1 MRNLKKV
8 LSLVL
13 CVAMM
18 LSVMVMST
26 GATSFTDEDKVSDNY
41 AEAVEVLTGMGV
53 IKGDDNNAFRPQDSI
68 TRAEVST
75 LIYRAATADVNN
87 GHPGL
92 TAGANLFTDV
102 SEDDWFAGY
111 VNYCADAEYVKGYED
126 NTFRA
131 ANDVTG
137 YEVLAM
143 ILRAVGYDKN
153 NEFTGLSWTIQVA
166 STATKLNML
175 ENLDDSVS
183 LAAPATREVV
193 AELIFQAI
201 QVDKVDYIPAL
212 GYQNAWGEASIGEDE
227 FGLAL
232 TENTADVW
240 GRPSDTWNYDTGNEE
255 TVIEKDAM
263 ATYTVATTE
272 CDIAEA
278 VGLEKTANVTTYTNG
293 EVNEGSDTINP
304 LATTHKLGAQ
314 GQLMELYDA
323 DDNGKVDTI
332 VYIDTLLASVV
343 DVKDATFDANGHTKT
358 EATIVLKIYDGD
370 DTYTQVTETNGETN
384 YTYSKDD
391 MVLVN
396 AVQYSTD
403 RVRAN
408 DQQHVDI
415 LNEAPAIQGTQT
427 RIWNNADQHT
437 INGDTYMDNNRLH
450 LDPAGDSTET
460 YTWYFDNEE
469 NLLGNTKVST
479 TTSYGVLTNLYWDN
493 TAGKG
498 AAYADI
504 TYMDGS
510 STSSPVEI
518 SSIDVFNTSD
528 WAIGYTP
535 VYALSGDALDLD
547 TTDEEVGVSMWSK
560 DNAEL
565 FDADLYAITTN
576 SDGSLNL
583 AHVDEMTDATI
594 VTGRPA
600 ISGTASRGS
609 TATSIITTTT
619 TQYLIQTGD
628 EDTGYTYTP
637 VTGNGNVEDYTKTA
651 IVDYVL
657 ENGRVVYAFIKG
669 DADSATSGA
678 VVYIPEDYSWNR
690 DLVDND
696 TYQWNLTVQDVK
708 GDEIT
713 VSTRESD
720 VFNALITAKG
730 AAVEVTYTD
739 GLATAAAEII
749 QNTWATKVDVSDLY
763 GDDMYVYQ
771 LVNINFDEDNNQL
784 VTTTKGTIIGLE
796 DAVIAGDAELA
807 ATGNTVYVL
816 LNGKTMQAT
825 TVWVSDTN
833 PAGATSVKLS
843 VGDDAYVSIIS
854 NNPINVVA
862 GETVTN
868 VALYNVGNGGAGW
881 LKDSYT
887 VNATS
892 DKGDTW
898 TVKNVQVEGNIMTF
912 DLVAPTTTVSAD
924 STVTL
929 YWS

>member
-1 MRNLKKV
+1 ML
-8 LSLVL
+8 
-13 CVAMM
+13 
-18 LSVMVMST
+18 LSVMVMGT
-26 GATSFTDEDKVSDNY
+26 GAAFTDEDDFSPQY
-41 AEAVEVLTGMGV
+41 AEAAEVLTNLKVMQGY
-53 IKGDDNNAFRPQDSI
+53 DDGSFLPQRNI
-68 TRAEVST
+68 TRAQVAT
-75 LIYRAATADVNN
+75 LIYRAVTGDVKDTQTGIYKDYNKFKDV
-87 GHPGL
+87 PS
-92 TAGANLFTDV
+92 TDW
-102 SEDDWFAGY
+102 SAGY
-111 VNYCADAEYVKGYED
+111 VNYCANGEIIKGFTPD
-126 NTFRA
+126 TFGPLK
-131 ANDVTG
+131 NVTG
-137 YEVLAM
+137 YQVLAM
-143 ILRAVGYDKN
+143 ILRAVGYDAN
-153 NEFTGLSWTIQVA
+153 DEFTGDGWAIRVA
-166 STATKLNML
+166 TTAQQLGIL
-175 ENLDDSVS
+175 ENVQEATLGE
-183 LAAPATREVV
+183 AATRELV
-193 AELIFQAI
+193 AELIFQTMT
-201 QVDKVDYIPAL
+201 KVDMVDYTPAF
-212 GYQNAWGEASIGEDE
+212 GYQPTWPRETLGEDE
-227 FGLAL
+227 FGLWL
-232 TENTADVW
+232 ENDTADVW
-240 GRPSDTWNYDTGNEE
+240 GRPGDTWHYDTGNEAA
-255 TVIEKDAM
+255 VIEKDAV
-263 ATYTVATTE
+263 ATYTEAATE
-272 CDIAEA
+272 CDVAEA

-293 EVNEGSDTINP
+293 EVNKGSDTINP

-408 DQQHVDI
+408 ADQHVDI

-479 TTSYGVLTNLYWDN
+479 TTSYGVLTSLYWDN

-518 SSIDVFNTSD
+518 SSIDIYDTSD
-528 WAIGYTP
+528 WKDDCTP
-535 VYALSGDALDLD
+535 VYALSGKALDV
-547 TTDEEVGVSMWSK
+547 TGSTGSYEVGISMWSK
-560 DNAEL
+560 DNAKL

-651 IVDYVL
+651 TVDYVL

-713 VSTRESD
+713 VSTQTES
-720 VFNALITAKG
+720 VFNNLIAAKG
-730 AAVEVTYTD
+730 AAVEVEYDD
-739 GLATAAAEII
+739 GLATSATEIT
-749 QNTWATKVDVSDLY
+749 QNSWATKVDVSDLY

-784 VTTTKGTIIGLE
+784 VTTTNGTIIGLE

-833 PAGATSVKLS
+833 PAGAVPVTLAESDKNVE
-843 VGDDAYVSIIS
+843 IIS
-854 NNPINVVA
+854 GINISVVP

-868 VALYNVGNGGAGW
+868 VALQNSGNWAKQGN
-881 LKDSYT
+881 DTYT
-887 VNATS
+887 VNAISSVT
-892 DKGDTW
+892 GETW
-898 TVKNVQVEGNIMTF
+898 RVTNVKVQGATMTF
-912 DLVAPTTTVSAD
+912 DLVAPSTVTEN

-929 YWS
+929 TWSANS